1 MSMPA
6 IPTNLK
12 NVAVPPGTD
21 APTDA
26 AVRAASVQKY
36 RQRADVYDGR
46 CGPTWPIRERAVTAL
61 QLQPGERVLDVG
73 CGTGLSLALLREGV
87 GSNGQIYGC
96 DHSPD
101 MLAHARQRV
110 ADAGWRNVQLLE
122 TPAQALQLPE
132 PVDALLL
139 HYTHDILRS
148 PSAIT
153 QLLAQAKPGARVA
166 IAGIKYF
173 PRWLAP
179 LNLWVY
185 WKNQGYNGA
194 PGELTSPWDRIEPL
208 LSDWQWTPTQ
218 WGMGY
223 LASGRVR

>member
-1 MSMPA
+1 MPA
-6 IPTNLK
+6 LLTNLTQP
-12 NVAVPPGTD
+12 ASAD
-21 APTDA
+21 AQ
-26 AVRAASVQKY
+26 VRAASLRKY
-36 RQRADVYDGR
+36 RKRAETYDGR
-46 CGPTWPIRERAVTAL
+46 CGPTWSIRERAVAAL
-61 QLQPGERVLDVG
+61 GLQAGERVLDVG
-73 CGTGLSLALLREGV
+73 CGTGMSLALLRERV
-87 GSNGQIYGC
+87 GSNGQVFGC

-101 MLAHARQRV
+101 MLARARQRV
-110 ADAGWRNVQLLE
+110 AGAGWANVQLHE
-122 TPAQALQLPE
+122 TPVQAVSLPK

-148 PSAIT
+148 PSAIE

-166 IAGIKYF
+166 IAGIKFF

-194 PGELTSPWDRIEPL
+194 PGELASPWDRIQPL

>member
-1 MSMPA
+1 MPA
-6 IPTNLK
+6 LLTNLTQP
-12 NVAVPPGTD
+12 ASAD
-21 APTDA
+21 AP
-26 AVRAASVQKY
+26 VRAASLRKY
-36 RQRADVYDGR
+36 RKRADTYDGR
-46 CGPTWPIRERAVTAL
+46 CGPTWPIRERAVAAL
-61 QLQPGERVLDVG
+61 GLQAGERVLDAG
-73 CGTGLSLALLREGV
+73 CGTGMSLALLRERV
-87 GSNGQIYGC
+87 GSSGEVFGC

-101 MLAHARQRV
+101 MLARARQRV
-110 ADAGWRNVQLLE
+110 ASAGWSNVQLLE
-122 TPAQALQLPE
+122 TPVQAVSLPK

-148 PSAIT
+148 PSAIE

-166 IAGIKYF
+166 IAGIKFF

-194 PGELTSPWDRIEPL
+194 PGELASPWDRIQPL